1 MAYTIKH
8 FNNSTAAVVEDG
20 SLNLKYDISLIGKNY
35 SGYGIVQNENFMWL
49 LENFAG
55 GSEPPNATT
64 GQLWYDTDVQKLK
77 VNYAGNSWRTIGI
90 TNVVSNGIAPPS
102 NAMSIGDFWWD
113 EVNEQLYCRGNNN
126 ADIYIGGSAENPG
139 TQILPGTLTDA
150 SDNDH
155 AVLLA
160 YVDTELTFVVS
171 KDDFVI
177 PTTGTNA
184 IANFE
189 SISKGIT
196 LASLPLTDLGFR
208 FNGIATDSAKLG
220 GVAASGYINTATPT
234 FTNIA
239 LFSDNGFTIGSSSNL
254 KISIGGGT
262 PVIKN
267 QYSNTIEFR
276 TSHPTTFAEYVAF
289 KVVATDI
296 VPGDTTSVS
305 GSKVGTS
312 ALPFI
317 EMNAVTFKG
326 KLNGYPTSIYDLDE
340 AAADPADYTIAVPGT
355 IAVRTT
361 EEIIYGNPSN
371 PLSQC
376 AAGSLIA
383 TNFLGQ
389 GFLSKPADLA
399 ENYLAD
405 TTYEVGTVLMIGGE
419 QEVTAATS
427 GSRAIGTVSL
437 EPAYLMNVKLVGGT
451 AVALKGRVPVKI
463 IGAVKKGDRLIAADT
478 GVATALTVQDAS
490 LVFGVALESNDNEDV
505 KLVEALIL

>member
-77 VNYAGNSWRTIGI
+77 INYAGNSWRTIGI
-90 TNVVSNGIAPPS
+90 TNVVSNGVAPPS

-113 EVNEQLYCRGNNN
+113 DTNEQLYCRGNNN

-150 SDNDH
+150 SGDLH
-155 AVLLA
+155 SVLLA
-160 YVDTELTFVVS
+160 YVDTELSFVVS
-171 KDDFVI
+171 KDTFVL
-177 PTTGTNA
+177 PTTGTDA
-184 IANFE
+184 IANFI
-189 SISKGIT
+189 SITKGIT
-196 LASLPLTDLGFR
+196 LASSTTTDLGFR
-208 FNGIATDSAKLG
+208 FNGIATNSNKLG
-220 GVAASGYINTATPT
+220 GVDASGYIIAATPT
-234 FTNIA
+234 FVNSAT
-239 LFSDNGFTIGSSSNL
+239 FSDTGFTIGSNSNL
-254 KISIGGGT
+254 KISISSSDNA
-262 PVIKN
+262 IINN
-267 QYSNTIEFR
+267 QYSDTIEFKT
-276 TSHPTTFAEYVAF
+276 TSSDETVSAF
-289 KVVATDI
+289 KIVSTDI
-296 VPGDTTSVS
+296 IPGDALL
-305 GSKVGTS
+305 SKVGTS
-312 ALPFI
+312 TLQFV
-317 EMNAVTFKG
+317 EMNATTFNG
-326 KLNGYPTSIYDLDE
+326 KLNGYTTSIYDETAALLD
-340 AAADPADYTIAVPGT
+340 DYTIAVPGT
-355 IAVRTT
+355 IAVRTNEVIT
-361 EEIIYGNPSN
+361 YGNPVN
-371 PLSQC
+371 PLSHC

-405 TTYEVGTVLMIGGE
+405 TIYEVGTVLMIGGE
-419 QEVTAATS
+419 QEVTAAGS
-427 GSRAIGTVSL
+427 GYRAIGTVSL

-463 IGAVKKGDRLIAADT
+463 IGAVKKGDKLIAADT

-490 LVFGVALESNDNEDV
+490 LVFAIALESNDNDDV

>member
-35 SGYGIVQNENFMWL
+35 SGYGIVQNENFVWL

-90 TNVVSNGIAPPS
+90 TNVVSNGVAPPS

-150 SDNDH
+150 SNNVH

-171 KDDFVI
+171 KDTFVI

-196 LASLPLTDLGFR
+196 LASSTSTDLGFR
-208 FNGIATDSAKLG
+208 FNGIATDSNMLG
-220 GVAASGYINTATPT
+220 GIDTTGYIKSANPI
-234 FTNIA
+234 FTHSA
-239 LFSDNGFTIGSSSNL
+239 SFSDNGFTI
-254 KISIGGGT
+254 
-262 PVIKN
+262 
-267 QYSNTIEFR
+267 
-276 TSHPTTFAEYVAF
+276 
-289 KVVATDI
+289 
-296 VPGDTTSVS
+296 
-305 GSKVGTS
+305 
-312 ALPFI
+312 
-317 EMNAVTFKG
+317 
-326 KLNGYPTSIYDLDE
+326 
-340 AAADPADYTIAVPGT
+340 
-355 IAVRTT
+355 
-361 EEIIYGNPSN
+361 
-371 PLSQC
+371 
-376 AAGSLIA
+376 
-383 TNFLGQ
+383 
-389 GFLSKPADLA
+389 
-399 ENYLAD
+399 
-405 TTYEVGTVLMIGGE
+405 
-419 QEVTAATS
+419 
-427 GSRAIGTVSL
+427 
-437 EPAYLMNVKLVGGT
+437 
-451 AVALKGRVPVKI
+451 
-463 IGAVKKGDRLIAADT
+463 
-478 GVATALTVQDAS
+478 
-490 LVFGVALESNDNEDV
+490 
-505 KLVEALIL
+505 

>member
-77 VNYAGNSWRTIGI
+77 INYAGNSWRTIGI
-90 TNVVSNGIAPPS
+90 TNVVSNGVAPPS

-113 EVNEQLYCRGNNN
+113 DTNEQLYCRGNNN

-150 SDNDH
+150 SGNLH
-155 AVLLA
+155 SVLLA
-160 YVDTELTFVVS
+160 YVDTELSFVVS
-171 KDDFVI
+171 KDTFEL
-177 PTTGTNA
+177 PTTGTDA
-184 IANFE
+184 IDNFI
-189 SISKGIT
+189 SITKGIT
-196 LASLPLTDLGFR
+196 LASDTTTDLGFR
-208 FNGIATDSAKLG
+208 FNGIATNSNKLG
-220 GVAASGYINTATPT
+220 GVAASGYITAATPT
-234 FTNIA
+234 FVNSAT
-239 LFSDNGFTIGSSSNL
+239 FSDTGFTIGSNSNL
-254 KISIGGGT
+254 KISIGSSST
-262 PVIKN
+262 AIINN
-267 QYSNTIEFR
+267 QYSNTIEFK
-276 TSHPTTFAEYVAF
+276 TKSSTATVSAF
-289 KVVATDI
+289 KIVNTDI
-296 VPGDTTSVS
+296 IPGDAL
-305 GSKVGTS
+305 SKVGTS
-312 ALPFI
+312 TSPFV
-317 EMNAVTFKG
+317 EMNATTFNG
-326 KLNGYPTSIYDLDE
+326 NLNGYPTSIYDE
-340 AAADPADYTIAVPGT
+340 TAASEDNDYTIAVPGT

-361 EEIIYGNPSN
+361 AEVIYGNPDN

-405 TTYEVGTVLMIGGE
+405 TIYEVGTVLMIGGE
-419 QEVTAATS
+419 QEVTAAGS
-427 GSRAIGTVSL
+427 GYRAIGTVSL

-463 IGAVKKGDRLIAADT
+463 IGAVKKGDKLIAADT

-490 LVFGVALESNDNEDV
+490 LVFAIALESNDNDDV